1 VSEEL
6 TAAHPP
12 ANWPRRLAAAILV
25 VYWIALVAGTHVPQP
40 PMLIFPRA
48 LSDKWLHMLAY
59 VGLSFL
65 LSLNWS
71 LWRPWAW
78 WHALAVLGALAAF
91 GAVDEI
97 TQIPVGRDCEP
108 MDWVADVIGSTVGLA
123 IFLAVRT
130 AWRMAAGPRAPVH

>member
-1 VSEEL
+1 MSAEL

-12 ANWPRRLAAAILV
+12 ANWPRKLAAAILV
-25 VYWIALVAGTHVPQP
+25 VYWLALVAGTHVPQP
-40 PMLIFPRA
+40 PELIFPRA

-59 VGLSFL
+59 AGLSFL

-78 WHALAVLGALAAF
+78 WHAVAVLSALAAF

-97 TQIPVGRDCEP
+97 TQIPVGRNCDS
-108 MDWVADVIGSTVGLA
+108 MDWVADIIGSTAGLA
-123 IFLAVRT
+123 IFLVVRF
-130 AWRMAAGPRAPVH
+130 AWRMVAGSRVPVR